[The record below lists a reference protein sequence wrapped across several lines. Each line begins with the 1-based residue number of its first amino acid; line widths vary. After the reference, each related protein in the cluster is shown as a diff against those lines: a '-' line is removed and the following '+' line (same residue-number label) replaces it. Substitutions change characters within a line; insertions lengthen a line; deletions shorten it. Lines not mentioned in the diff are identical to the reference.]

1 MTRASV
7 VRLALLSLIWGSSFL
22 LIKVALDGLAPTQVV
37 LGRVLAGAT
46 VLMLAMAVRRL
57 PFPRSPALWGHLAV
71 LAVIANVVPFTLFAW
86 GETRIDSG
94 LAGILN
100 GATPLLTLVFAV
112 ALLPEER
119 ITRARVAGLVVG
131 FAGVVVI
138 VGPWREGA
146 LSGALAGQLACL
158 GAAACYGVAFTY
170 TRRFVSGSGLP
181 SLVLAAS
188 QLAVA
193 TVVLLV
199 LAPFVAADRMELS
212 ARVLAAVATL
222 GVAGTGIAY
231 LLYYGLIRDVGATT
245 VSMVTYLIPIVAF
258 ALGVLVRGEPAH
270 WYVFAGAGVVIAGVA
285 LAEGRLGGEP
295 VSVPET
301 EVLAPLPSDDGRR

>member
-1 MTRASV
+1 MSRASA

-22 LIKVALDGLAPTQVV
+22 LIKVALEGLAPAQVV
-37 LGRVLAGAT
+37 MGRVFAGAT
-46 VLMLAMAVRRL
+46 VLLAAMVVRRV

-71 LAVIANVVPFTLFAW
+71 LAVFANVVPFTLFAW

-100 GATPLLTLVFAV
+100 GATPLLTLVFAL

-119 ITRARVAGLVVG
+119 ITRARVAGLLVG

-138 VGPWREGA
+138 VGPWRAGA

-170 TRRFVSGSGLP
+170 TRRFVSGSGQP
-181 SLVLAAS
+181 
-188 QLAVA
+188 
-193 TVVLLV
+193 LLV
-199 LAPFVAADRMELS
+199 LASSQLVVAALVLLGLSPFIAGDPMQLS
-212 ARVLAAVATL
+212 ARVLAAVLTL

-245 VSMVTYLIPIVAF
+245 ASMVTYLIPIVAF
-258 ALGVLVRGEPAH
+258 ALGVVVRDEPAH
-270 WYVFAGAGVVIAGVA
+270 WYVFAGAAIVIAGVA
-285 LAEGRLGGEP
+285 LAEGRFGDGGL
-295 VSVPET
+295 SVPEV
-301 EVLAPLPSDDGRR
+301 EVLAPLPSDDGR

>member
-1 MTRASV
+1 MGRASV
-7 VRLALLSLIWGSSFL
+7 LRLALLSVIWGSSFL
-22 LIKVALDGLAPTQVV
+22 LIKVALDGLAPAQVV

-46 VLMLAMAVRRL
+46 VLGVAMVVSRL
-57 PFPRSPALWGHLAV
+57 SFPRSRALWGHLAV
-71 LAVIANVVPFTLFAW
+71 LAVFANVVPFTLFAW

-119 ITRARVAGLVVG
+119 ISRTRVAGLVVG

-138 VGPWREGA
+138 VGPWRAGA
-146 LSGALAGQLACL
+146 LHGELAGQLACL

-170 TRRFVSGSGLP
+170 TRRFVSGSGEPL
-181 SLVLAAS
+181 LVLATS
-188 QLAVA
+188 QLVVA
-193 TVVLLV
+193 SAVLLV
-199 LAPFVAADRMELS
+199 LAPFVATDAMHLS
-212 ARVLAAVATL
+212 ARVVSAVLTL

-245 VSMVTYLIPIVAF
+245 ASMVTYLIPVVAF
-258 ALGVLVRGEPAH
+258 LLGVVVRGEPAH
-270 WYVFAGAGVVIAGVA
+270 WYVFAGAAIVIAGVA
-285 LAEGRLGGEP
+285 LAEGRLGGGA
-295 VSVPET
+295 STVPEV
-301 EVLAPLPSDDGRR
+301 EVLAPLPSGDRR